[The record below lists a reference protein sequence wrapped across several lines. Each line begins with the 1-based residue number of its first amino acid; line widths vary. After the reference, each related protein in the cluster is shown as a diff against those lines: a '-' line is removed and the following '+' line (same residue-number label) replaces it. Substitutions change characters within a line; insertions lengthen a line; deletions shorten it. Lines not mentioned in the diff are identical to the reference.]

1 MMHQAMEKRLLDYF
15 AIDWERFAKD
25 RIKERGSDKL
35 ILPDFLQNW
44 AKSHHD
50 ESVYVGKVFEHS

>member
-1 MMHQAMEKRLLDYF
+1 MTHQAVEERLLEYF

-25 RIKERGSDKL
+25 RIKERGFDKL

-44 AKSHHD
+44 AESHHD
-50 ESVYVGKVFEHS
+50 ESM